1 MFNLSEDGAKK
12 SAEENATNNDDVL
25 LNAEFAALDRSL
37 SAGSVEEDLVTD
49 A

>member
-12 SAEENATNNDDVL
+12 SAEENATRNDDAL
-25 LNAEFAALDRSL
+25 LDAEFAALDRSL
-37 SAGSVEEDLVTD
+37 SAGPVDEDSTTG